1 MENENNDQ
9 AYFQSPTFTVEN
21 LSCEISAYH
30 SEEDEETPL
39 F

>member
-9 AYFQSPTFTVEN
+9 AYFRSPTFTVEN
-21 LSCEISAYH
+21 LSCEISAYQTDD
-30 SEEDEETPL
+30 DEYPM